1 MKITVIKDE
10 SNELIIDFETSDL
23 TIPDLIAS
31 QLQQNDDV
39 EFAGVA
45 KDHPEVGKPR
55 LVLKTSKKKAKDVF
69 VKAIDQLDDIMTE
82 LKSSF
87 PSKGKG
93 SKSD

>member
-1 MKITVIKDE
+1 MKINVIKDE
-10 SNELIIDFETSDL
+10 TNELIIEFETSDL
-23 TIPDLIAS
+23 TIPDLIAN

-55 LVLKTSKKKAKDVF
+55 LVLKTSKKKAKETF
-69 VKAIDQLDDIMTE
+69 LKAIEQLDETMTE
-82 LKSSF
+82 LKSAI
-87 PSKGKG
+87 PTKGKG

>member
-1 MKITVIKDE
+1 MKINVIKEE
-10 SNELIIDFETSDL
+10 SNELIIEFDTTDL

-55 LVLKTSKKKAKDVF
+55 LVIKTGKQKAKTVLM
-69 VKAIDQLDDIMTE
+69 KALEQLDDTITE
-82 LKSSF
+82 LKSSI
-87 PSKGKG
+87 PSKVKG
-93 SKSD
+93 